1 MSTTATPSNASAL
14 TNAAAAFLLQQRFQN
29 HNYNPLSAS
38 GVNSVTAQAILKQQE
53 DQLRATRLLL
63 QQRQIDELV
72 ASNPG
77 ATGSPPASRSN
88 SLLAR
93 GPGGLA
99 GLLGISSANALGQH
113 QDSLAAFATVRR
125 ASVQSVSSTM
135 SNAAANAAA
144 EEEPEEEDD
153 VSDQEYF
160 KTYALNKDDQ
170 SAKEDA
176 DDKACNESFPHKL
189 YRMLYEA
196 EQDNQ
201 ETIVSFLP
209 SGRGFTIHKP
219 REFVAE
225 IMPRYFTTRRIA
237 SFQRQLNLYGFR
249 RISEGKE
256 KGAYFHKDFIKG
268 KRTRVQRIK
277 RKSTATRPSP
287 TSFAHRFATA
297 PLQFPSVPASSL
309 YGGGYLTNTGS
320 SLNINNATKELLLA
334 RYVGNVGAPA
344 SAPTTA
350 SLLEITRKGLMA
362 AGNNGAISHQD
373 ILRNAAASLL
383 FKNNTSGPY

>member
-1 MSTTATPSNASAL
+1 MSTTSSPPSASAL
-14 TNAAAAFLLQQRFQN
+14 TNAAAAFLLQHQLQT
-29 HNYNPLSAS
+29 PLSAS
-38 GVNSVTAQAILKQQE
+38 GVNSATAQAILKQQE

-72 ASNPG
+72 ASNSG
-77 ATGSPPASRSN
+77 ATTSPPASRSN

-93 GPGGLA
+93 GPASSGIA
-99 GLLGISSANALGQH
+99 GLLGLSNVAPAQDALSA
-113 QDSLAAFATVRR
+113 LAAVRR
-125 ASVQSVSSTM
+125 ASAQSVGSTM
-135 SNAAANAAA
+135 SKAAAKVA
-144 EEEPEEEDD
+144 EEDESDDEDD

-160 KTYALNKDDQ
+160 KTYSVTKDDA

-196 EQDNQ
+196 QQDNL
-201 ETIVSFLP
+201 EAIVSFLP

-256 KGAYFHKDFIKG
+256 KGAYFHKDFMKG

-297 PLQFPSVPASSL
+297 PLQFPTIPASTL
-309 YGGGYLTNTGS
+309 YGGGLFTNTAP
-320 SLNINNATKELLLA
+320 SLNMNNATKELLLA
-334 RYVGNVGAPA
+334 RYMGAPA
-344 SAPTTA
+344 AAAPATN
-350 SLLEITRKGLMA
+350 LLDITRKGLLA
-362 AGNNGAISHQD
+362 NTNTGSAVSHQD

-383 FKNNTSGPY
+383 LKNNTSGPF

>member
-1 MSTTATPSNASAL
+1 MSTTSSPPSASAL
-14 TNAAAAFLLQQRFQN
+14 TNAAAALLLQQQLQT
-29 HNYNPLSAS
+29 PLSAP
-38 GVNSVTAQAILKQQE
+38 GVNSATAQAILKQQE

-72 ASNPG
+72 ASNSC
-77 ATGSPPASRSN
+77 ATASPPASRSN

-93 GPGGLA
+93 GPASSGIA
-99 GLLGISSANALGQH
+99 CLLGLSNATSVAPH
-113 QDSLAAFATVRR
+113 QDALSALAAVRR
-125 ASVQSVSSTM
+125 ASAQSVSSTT
-135 SNAAANAAA
+135 SNAAAKVA
-144 EEEPEEEDD
+144 EEDESDDEDN

-160 KTYALNKDDQ
+160 KTYAVAKDDA

-176 DDKACNESFPHKL
+176 DDKANNESFPHKL

-196 EQDNQ
+196 EHDNL
-201 ETIVSFLP
+201 EAIVSFLP

-256 KGAYFHKDFIKG
+256 KGAYFHKDFMKG

-277 RKSTATRPSP
+277 RKSTATRPTP

-297 PLQFPSVPASSL
+297 PLQFPTVPATSL
-309 YGGGYLTNTGS
+309 YGGGGILANTAP

-334 RYVGNVGAPA
+334 RYAGAVGAPSPA
-344 SAPTTA
+344 STTN
-350 SLLEITRKGLMA
+350 LLEITRKGLLA
-362 AGNNGAISHQD
+362 NTNTGSAVSHQD

-383 FKNNTSGPY
+383 LKNNISGPF